1 VDQILIHKQA
11 SLQEMSPQE
20 PFYLL
25 DDGQQAIPPLFYPM
39 LNKCLAVPLLEEWA
53 GYLWEEGRARDLISL
68 LDDGQGQGYAAWRV
82 LPAPEA
88 WQTVVQEG
96 IAVGTIRF

>member
-1 VDQILIHKQA
+1 
-11 SLQEMSPQE
+11 
-20 PFYLL
+20 
-25 DDGQQAIPPLFYPM
+25 
-39 LNKCLAVPLLEEWA
+39 LAEWA

>member
-1 VDQILIHKQA
+1 LIHKQA

-39 LNKCLAVPLLEEWA
+39 LNKCLAVPILAEWSD
-53 GYLWEEGRARDLISL
+53 YLWEQGRTQQLIAL
-68 LDDGQGQGYAAWRV
+68 LDDGDGQGYAAWRV
-82 LPAPEA
+82 APAPEA
-88 WQTVVQEG
+88 WQEVVQEG
-96 IAVGTIRF
+96 IVAGEIQF